1 MNYPDTKELVFAY
14 TTLLPEVSLRPGL
27 RTSVWAEEDAPA
39 YCLPCEFQ
47 QVTDGP
53 APIQVRVL
61 ALDPAGRVS
70 EDLVG
75 RAFSFGHPG
84 RIVGHGQL
92 LAVLPEAE

>member
-1 MNYPDTKELVFAY
+1 MNDPDTKRLVFAY
-14 TTLLPEVSLRPGL
+14 TSLLFTVRLRPGL
-27 RTSVWAEEDAPA
+27 RTSVWADEDAPA
-39 YCLPCEFQ
+39 YCMPCEFQ
-47 QVTDGP
+47 HVTDGP
-53 APIQVRVL
+53 APVEVRVL

-84 RIVGHGQL
+84 HIVGHGQL